1 MTIAEV
7 SKIIGIS
14 THTLRYYDKEGLL
27 PNINRTE
34 SGIRNFND
42 NDMEILYVISCLKKS
57 GMNIKRIKEFID
69 LCIIGDSTLNKRLDI
84 LIEQKKCIEKQ
95 KKEIDKYM
103 DKIDKKIEC
112 YTNTINSINHN
123 VV

>member
-7 SKIIGIS
+7 SELTGIS
-14 THTLRYYDKEGLL
+14 TYTLRYYDKEGLL

-34 SGIRNFND
+34 SGIRNFNN
-42 NDMEILYVISCLKKS
+42 NDMEILYIISCLKKS
-57 GMNIKRIKEFID
+57 GMNIKKIKEFID
-69 LCIIGDSTLNKRLDI
+69 LCIIGDSTLNQRLEI
-84 LIEQKKCIEKQ
+84 LIEQKKCIERQ

-112 YTNTINSINHN
+112 YTNTINAINHDI
-123 VV
+123 